1 MVSFPVQEAEEPRIA
16 FAQLLRDCQP
26 ATFGLNNKDVL
37 DGTYRKA
44 GKINER
50 RFCTKFSR
58 YEHGIID
65 TVVQSLANIDN
76 ASKHQAGRP
85 G

>member
-1 MVSFPVQEAEEPRIA
+1 MAN
-16 FAQLLRDCQP
+16 CQP

-37 DGTYRKA
+37 DDTYRKA

-50 RFCTKFSR
+50 RFCTKFNP

-65 TVVQSLANIDN
+65 TVSQSLANIDN
-76 ASKHQAGRP
+76 ASKHQAERP
-85 G
+85 GRSVQIERGQLAVRHA